1 MSSLGSGVALRHHCQ
16 EVFETLESS
25 PDEPRTF
32 KPGACGSQCSL
43 TYAHAQPGPQTD
55 QLGTRPWLLSSQV
68 LCRQQPITTEKQF
81 CRFQNKNKS
90 EVPGTDSVGF

>member
-25 PDEPRTF
+25 PDEARTF
-32 KPGACGSQCSL
+32 KPGACGSH
-43 TYAHAQPGPQTD
+43 YAHAQPGPQTD
-55 QLGTRPWLLSSQV
+55 QLGTLPRLLSSQV